1 MDTLRCYWDVFFN
14 AYGSLLMKT
23 VLVLLLVWW
32 CHQTLQRF
40 RKEAPDATGPIAEA
54 NARERYQWRYLRW
67 ALSSIQGIL
76 SLYIIGLII
85 TTLLRSGYGFCPE
98 DVSGSL
104 CI

>member
-1 MDTLRCYWDVFFN
+1 MGRTVTGKRIWIHSVATGTFFFN
-14 AYGSLLMKT
+14 AYGSLLTKT

-85 TTLLRSGYGFCPE
+85 TTLFT
-98 DVSGSL
+98 
-104 CI
+104 

>member
-14 AYGSLLMKT
+14 AYGSLLTKT

-32 CHQTLQRF
+32 WCQTLQRF

-85 TTLLRSGYGFCPE
+85 TTLFT
-98 DVSGSL
+98 
-104 CI
+104 